1 MQSRLHFQAFQQHW
15 QQHLQQGIHHE
26 AIFIIAVS
34 GGADSMALAHIMH
47 RLFPERI
54 VLAHVNYQLRQHE
67 SNNDA
72 AAVHAWAKAQQ
83 IPIFYHVANTKQWA
97 KNNGMGIQE
106 AARAIRYEWFA
117 QLLAQFEHAWICT
130 AHHANDVVETAMLH
144 WLRGTGI
151 KGLVGIPEKDTDRRI
166 VRPLLPFSK
175 AAIEQYVVSQNIPH
189 VHDSSNDSTVYT
201 RNYIRLQLL
210 PAVAERF
217 PQVQASIFDNT
228 QRMQGAYAIYRKAIQ
243 KKLKSLLSVQNNAW
257 YTPIKR
263 WQHLE
268 HVTTYLW
275 EWLTPYGFSAAQMQE
290 VPKLFTA
297 TNGSFIATETHRL
310 LVNRGWLI
318 LTPNT
323 VLATAHV
330 TIQQHETT
338 VVFAGGVCS
347 LTQMKNATVTDVAT
361 IAIIDATVV
370 HWPLLLRKWQAGDY
384 FYPLGLGKK
393 KKLARFFI
401 DQKMSP
407 LEKEQQWVLQ
417 DAKGTIIWVV
427 GRRIDDRVKVQANT
441 KQCLHIQWQP
451 LNQS

>member
-15 QQHLQQGIHHE
+15 QQHLQHGIHHQ

-34 GGADSMALAHIMH
+34 GGADSMALAHLMH
-47 RLFPERI
+47 RLFPERV
-54 VLAHVNYQLRQHE
+54 VLAHVNYQLRQQE

-72 AAVHAWAKAQQ
+72 AAVQAWAKAQQ
-83 IPIFYHVANTKQWA
+83 IPLFYHQANTKQWA
-97 KNNGMGIQE
+97 KQHGMGIQE

-117 QLLAQFEHAWICT
+117 QLLTQFEHAWICT
-130 AHHANDVVETAMLH
+130 AHHANDMVETVMLH

-166 VRPLLPFSK
+166 VRPLLPFSR
-175 AAIEQYVVSQNIPH
+175 AAIEHYVTSQNIPH

-210 PAVAERF
+210 PAIAERF
-217 PQVQASIFDNT
+217 PQVQATIFDNT
-228 QRMQGAYAIYRKAIQ
+228 QRMQGAYAIYRKAVQ
-243 KKLKSLLSVQNNAW
+243 KKLQSLLIANNNAW
-257 YTPIKR
+257 HTPIKR
-263 WQHLE
+263 WKHLE

-275 EWLTPYGFSAAQMQE
+275 EWLEPYGFTAAQMKE

-297 TNGSFIATETHRL
+297 KNGSTIATETHRL

-318 LTPNT
+318 LTPT
-323 VLATAHV
+323 AALATEHII
-330 TIQQHETT
+330 IQQHDAT
-338 VVFAGGVCS
+338 VVFAGGVFS
-347 LTQMKNATVTDVAT
+347 LTQMKTATINTDANTALLDVAT
-361 IAIIDATVV
+361 I
-370 HWPLLLRKWQAGDY
+370 HWPLVLRKWRIGDY
-384 FYPLGLGKK
+384 FYPLGLAKK

-417 DAKGTIIWVV
+417 DAKGTIVWLV
-427 GRRIDDRVKVQANT
+427 GRRIDDRVKVTNATRQIL
-441 KQCLHIQWQP
+441 QIQWQP